1 MLLII
6 IIATLIISLISLI
19 GIFSLA
25 IKEKSLN
32 KLLLFLVAL
41 SAGVLLGT
49 AFFHLI
55 PEIST
60 KANAF
65 VYVVLGFILFF
76 IIEKYLYWQHC
87 HEGKCHIHTF
97 AYMNLFGDFIHN
109 FLDGLIIASS
119 FLINFQLGITTTI
132 AIAIHE
138 IPQEIGDFGVLL
150 YGGFSKKKAILLN
163 LLTALTAVLGGI
175 IGYFLSSSSLSS
187 LSIIP
192 AVAAGGFIYIACSD
206 LIPEM
211 KKDTTRISILHFIIF
226 LLGIMLT
233 YLLGVVE

>member
-1 MLLII
+1 MLLTI
-6 IIATLIISLISLI
+6 IIATLIVSLISLLSI
-19 GIFSLA
+19 VFLA

-60 KANAF
+60 KENAF

-87 HEGKCHIHTF
+87 HKGKCHVHTF

-119 FLINFQLGITTTI
+119 FLISLPLGITATI
-132 AIAIHE
+132 AIIIHE
-138 IPQEIGDFGVLL
+138 IPQEISDFGVLL
-150 YGGFSKKKAILLN
+150 YGGFSKKKAIFLN
-163 LLTALTAVLGGI
+163 FLTALTAVIGGI
-175 IGYFLSSSSLSS
+175 VGYFLSSSSLLV

-192 AVAAGGFIYIACSD
+192 AIAAGGFIYIACSD

-211 KKDTTRISILHFIIF
+211 KKDTTKLSILHFIIF
-226 LLGIMLT
+226 LLGIVLT
-233 YLLGVVE
+233 YLLGMVE